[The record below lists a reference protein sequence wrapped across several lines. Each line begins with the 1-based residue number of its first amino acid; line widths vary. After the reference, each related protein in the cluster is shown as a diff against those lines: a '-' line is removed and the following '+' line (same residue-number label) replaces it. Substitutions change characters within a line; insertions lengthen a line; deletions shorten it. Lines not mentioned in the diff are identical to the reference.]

1 MAETR
6 KSYEELKAIFA
17 KAGDGIVVG
26 GVYAH
31 YKHPELPA
39 HKVVSVA
46 LREEDFEPLVMYEH
60 IEDGSRFVR
69 TKKNFLEEVEVER
82 KKVKRFK
89 LL

>member
-1 MAETR
+1 MVETR

-46 LREEDFEPLVMYEH
+46 LREEEFFGRG
-60 IEDGSRFVR
+60 GSRGE
-69 TKKNFLEEVEVER
+69 KGEEI
-82 KKVKRFK
+82 
-89 LL
+89 